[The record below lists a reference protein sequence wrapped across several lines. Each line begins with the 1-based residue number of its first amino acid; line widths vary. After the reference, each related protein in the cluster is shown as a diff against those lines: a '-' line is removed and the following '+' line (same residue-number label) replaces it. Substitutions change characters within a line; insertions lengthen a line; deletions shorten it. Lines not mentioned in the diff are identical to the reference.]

1 MNRRSDELSTCKETS
16 TYGDARTYGERS
28 TSGERS
34 TRDLVLET
42 TRDVKWVCRA
52 LERIETRL
60 ESRDEEYEARLR
72 ALEQWRALKAGEER
86 RHGTLSA
93 GAGGIVGGAVAVIIR
108 IFGGG

>member
-1 MNRRSDELSTCKETS
+1 MSSCKETS
-16 TYGDARTYGERS
+16 TYGDARTY
-28 TSGERS
+28 GERS

-52 LERIETRL
+52 LERIEKRL

-93 GAGGIVGGAVAVIIR
+93 GAGGIVGGAVAVMVR

>member
-1 MNRRSDELSTCKETS
+1 MNETSEELSTCGKKS
-16 TYGDARTYGERS
+16 TYGEK
-28 TSGERS
+28 S

-42 TRDVKWVCRA
+42 TRDVKWLIRA
-52 LERIETRL
+52 LERIEARL
-60 ESRDEEYEARLR
+60 ESRDEEYETRLR

-93 GAGGIVGGAVAVIIR
+93 GAGGIVGGAVAVIVR